1 MISLDDTG
9 VVILT
14 CGGSEDFPEA
24 SSLQEMILGQPT
36 KLESQFRL
44 TYNMILNLLR
54 IEAFKVEDMMKRS
67 FFEDESQRDLPE
79 QEKLMKQ
86 HENKLSSIPQ
96 LSCQVCQTDIDVF
109 YQLNTDFLALNR
121 EVLEIALFQSASGL
135 KLMSSRVILVN
146 QGVLYYV

>member
-14 CGGSEDFPEA
+14 CGGSEDFPAA

-86 HENKLSSIPQ
+86 HENKLSSIPK